1 MTSVHPISGI
11 SYIDARPS
19 VDLTLSDGEPSD
31 ESRIEAIRIAF
42 SKVAHGARAAHLK
55 GFTSGVLTSD
65 LIIIGDAIVELLKER
80 KVTVLCWDGDD
91 FADDSFTKVL
101 TRVNESLPH
110 VQCVAFLRSEERHSR
125 YQNEMGFDGSWQS
138 TSLAGNLSVLLCDN
152 AVGSHDR
159 YEHLGVVGLKATCA
173 PLVIAVGG
181 GGVLRKEFDQML
193 GQGIEYA
200 LFDAVRIRDGAEE
213 HAAIIGLD
221 GVVLRPVSGKLSNKT
236 AASECGMLTVAI
248 KVMKIIG
255 IDEKAQTIDLI
266 LFIRMEWIMP
276 DGSDPWIDWRD
287 CLSWDTDQKPSKQL
301 LPNGYTSETQTARV
315 TFLQPLDL
323 HHYPFDAH
331 KLEIV
336 LVSNAT
342 TDIKMDKLSGVK
354 DAATIHTHAA
364 SLFDN
369 SSWRLLRPKRGKNEE
384 PMDPVVCRFDST
396 PKRESDSEISYVRM
410 STRLCVE
417 RQAEFTIFNVLMP
430 NFILTIFQLMSYAIP
445 REDVSD
451 RLAYHV
457 TVLLAMFA
465 GKLVTV
471 GMLPI
476 TSYLTFIDWYMFA
489 SYIFVVAIALEVS
502 ITKLLVDL
510 PPHAYIEE
518 HALTTTDH
526 ASFYTFLGVWFLY
539 HFGFTAVGLRLQW
552 NSRHHLEAW
561 LQEAILHQDRRVQ
574 TPRSVESNRGVAFRR
589 KYMPGKDRI
598 AVEPTGGGVPS
609 LSRDRE

>member
-1 MTSVHPISGI
+1 M
-11 SYIDARPS
+11 
-19 VDLTLSDGEPSD
+19 
-31 ESRIEAIRIAF
+31 
-42 SKVAHGARAAHLK
+42 
-55 GFTSGVLTSD
+55 
-65 LIIIGDAIVELLKER
+65 
-80 KVTVLCWDGDD
+80 
-91 FADDSFTKVL
+91 
-101 TRVNESLPH
+101 
-110 VQCVAFLRSEERHSR
+110 
-125 YQNEMGFDGSWQS
+125 
-138 TSLAGNLSVLLCDN
+138 
-152 AVGSHDR
+152 
-159 YEHLGVVGLKATCA
+159 
-173 PLVIAVGG
+173 
-181 GGVLRKEFDQML
+181 
-193 GQGIEYA
+193 
-200 LFDAVRIRDGAEE
+200 
-213 HAAIIGLD
+213 
-221 GVVLRPVSGKLSNKT
+221 
-236 AASECGMLTVAI
+236 
-248 KVMKIIG
+248 
-255 IDEKAQTIDLI
+255 
-266 LFIRMEWIMP
+266 
-276 DGSDPWIDWRD
+276 
-287 CLSWDTDQKPSKQL
+287 
-301 LPNGYTSETQTARV
+301 